1 MNTKGLKSGALI
13 LSVLAVLPFLIL
25 ACGSQQQEDG
35 AQQQQD
41 GAQPFADNCARCHG
55 AMADGTDT
63 GPPLVHRLY
72 EPGHHADFAFQSAA
86 KNGVI
91 AHHWDFGDMP
101 PVAGVSEAEVTQI
114 IAYIRDLQRE
124 GGIIR

>member
-1 MNTKGLKSGALI
+1 MNTKRLKSGAFI

-35 AQQQQD
+35 AQQQQG
-41 GAQPFADNCARCHG
+41 GAQHFADNCARCHG

>member
-1 MNTKGLKSGALI
+1 MLRTALVVMEKWQTGRTSDLLWCIGYMNPDIMPISRFKAH
-13 LSVLAVLPFLIL
+13 F
-25 ACGSQQQEDG
+25 
-35 AQQQQD
+35 
-41 GAQPFADNCARCHG
+41 
-55 AMADGTDT
+55 
-63 GPPLVHRLY
+63 
-72 EPGHHADFAFQSAA
+72 A

-101 PVAGVSEAEVTQI
+101 PVAGVSGAEVTQI

>member
-1 MNTKGLKSGALI
+1 MKRKHLKISTFALF
-13 LSVLAVLPFLIL
+13 VLITALALTL
-25 ACGSQQQEDG
+25 ACGSQEEGSQVEG
-35 AQQQQD
+35 AQL
-41 GAQPFADNCARCHG
+41 FAENCSRCHG
-55 AMADGTDT
+55 EMADGTDI

-72 EPGHHADFAFQSAA
+72 EPGHHGDFAFQNAA

>member
-1 MNTKGLKSGALI
+1 MSTHPSNLRTIAHADGVAGMAM
-13 LSVLAVLPFLIL
+13 
-25 ACGSQQQEDG
+25 ACGSQQPSG
-35 AQQQQD
+35 AQL
-41 GAQPFADNCARCHG
+41 FAENCSRCHG
-55 AMADGTDT
+55 EMADGTDI

-72 EPGHHADFAFQSAA
+72 EPGHHSDFAFQSAV

-101 PVAGVSEAEVTQI
+101 PVAGLSEEEVTQI
-114 IAYIRDLQRE
+114 IAYVRNLQRE

>member
-1 MNTKGLKSGALI
+1 MINRVSICALI
-13 LSVLAVLPFLIL
+13 TTVIVVLG
-25 ACGSQQQEDG
+25 C
-35 AQQQQD
+35 AQNQSD
-41 GAQPFADNCARCHG
+41 NGTSLFAANCAACHG
-55 AMADGTDT
+55 AAADGTNS

-72 EPGHHADFAFQSAA
+72 EPGHHPDISFHSAV

-101 PVAGVSEAEVTQI
+101 PVAGLSQEEVAQI
-114 IAYIRDLQRE
+114 IAYVRDLQRE

>member
-1 MNTKGLKSGALI
+1 MNTKGLKSGVLI

-25 ACGSQQQEDG
+25 ACGSQQQ
-35 AQQQQD
+35 QD
-41 GAQPFADNCARCHG
+41 GVQLFADNCARCHG
-55 AMADGTDT
+55 AMADGTNT

-101 PVAGVSEAEVTQI
+101 PVAGVSEDEVTQI
-114 IAYIRDLQRE
+114 IAYVRDLQRK
-124 GGIIR
+124 GGIIK

>member
-1 MNTKGLKSGALI
+1 MQIGFVAAVWRRKTIITDGLLVLI
-13 LSVLAVLPFLIL
+13 LLIGVM
-25 ACGSQQQEDG
+25 ACASQQPSGEQL
-35 AQQQQD
+35 
-41 GAQPFADNCARCHG
+41 FTDNCARCHG
-55 AMADGTDT
+55 AMADGTNT

-101 PVAGVSEAEVTQI
+101 SVAGVSEDEITQI

-124 GGIIR
+124 GGIIK